1 MSLIQRPF
9 APAGILGR
17 DSLRKIGEYDDAF
30 TYTQPCPSLPRGGA
44 SPVPQTASS
53 PTLCANGPPIHISS
67 HAPLPIVW
75 AHPSV
80 EGEPIEVTDP
90 PKETRV
96 VHNQLQNV
104 HTGGEV
110 DAWNIDGLPNLPVT
124 RSK

>member
-1 MSLIQRPF
+1 MSLIQRPL

-17 DSLRKIGEYDDAF
+17 DSLRKIGEYEDAF
-30 TYTQPCPSLPRGGA
+30 TYTN
-44 SPVPQTASS
+44 PVQACLEAAQAPFRRLHLRQHFARIGRRF
-53 PTLCANGPPIHISS
+53 NISS

-90 PKETRV
+90 PKETRG

-104 HTGGEV
+104 HTGG
-110 DAWNIDGLPNLPVT
+110 
-124 RSK
+124 

>member
-1 MSLIQRPF
+1 MHLRIPNPVQAYLEEAQAPF
-9 APAGILGR
+9 RRLHLRQHFARMGR
-17 DSLRKIGEYDDAF
+17 RF
-30 TYTQPCPSLPRGGA
+30 
-44 SPVPQTASS
+44 
-53 PTLCANGPPIHISS
+53 NISS

-90 PKETRV
+90 PKETRG

-104 HTGGEV
+104 HTGGEG
-110 DAWNIDGLPNLPVT
+110 DAWNIDGLPNLPVS